1 MSGGGARGWG
11 LGEADGE
18 GTGRGGGD
26 LGEGGF
32 GNGPGALG
40 RARPDPGTGRA
51 GAVRTGSTC
60 TAAAFSSGPCSPAMA
75 GVTFLNSRG
84 NLTSVSGILPEQWQ
98 VLPAGLVSP
107 HEDPGLLQEQLQG
120 CPAQVVTSEPHL
132 RHKPQ
137 FKASSDP

>member
-32 GNGPGALG
+32 GNGPGALEEPG
-40 RARPDPGTGRA
+40 QTLVQGVREQSGQALPKGLLNAPRALCPQQRPGQRCHLAQGKAHQCPG
-51 GAVRTGSTC
+51 
-60 TAAAFSSGPCSPAMA
+60 
-75 GVTFLNSRG
+75 
-84 NLTSVSGILPEQWQ
+84 IWPEQRQ
-98 VLPAGLVSP
+98 LPPAGLVSP

-132 RHKPQ
+132 RRKPQ